1 MNALKD
7 EFKSNELFGQPAI
20 YGLDCT
26 GKVNYSTVDYVKC
39 GSGHITRHWMVEK
52 LVDNQTVI
60 IRDSQIILVRPSHT
74 FTINIPPDTTA
85 FCGLDPAFSLSA
97 TSNACDLLAISFVDS
112 LSNEQEKGVTIKRT
126 YTLINWCDVPSDAIC
141 KDITSNLSTF
151 ARTIPRKLNVNGK
164 AMPFYHTLEKLNAE
178 KDRLLNDKTLV
189 KFDSVRMMSGS
200 TLSALRQ
207 VSLNDYPKNNSLTC
221 ANDQVLPGNI
231 RKS

>member
-1 MNALKD
+1 MSCTDTASLNALKD
-7 EFKSNELFGQPAI
+7 EFKSNELFGMPAI

-39 GSGHITRHWMVEK
+39 GSGHITRHWTVEK

-60 IRDSQIILVRPSHT
+60 VRDSQIILLRPSHT

-112 LSNEQEKGVTIKRT
+112 LSNEQEKGITIKRT

-141 KDITSNLSTF
+141 KDITSNPSTF
-151 ARTIPRKLNVNGK
+151 ARTIPRKLNTNGK
-164 AMPFYHTLEKLNAE
+164 AMPFYHALAKLNAE
-178 KDRLLNDKTLV
+178 KERLLNDNMSSKYPCKT
-189 KFDSVRMMSGS
+189 S
-200 TLSALRQ
+200 
-207 VSLNDYPKNNSLTC
+207 
-221 ANDQVLPGNI
+221 
-231 RKS
+231 